1 MSELLSE
8 IQKMKCKGAAGPD
21 DILPTFYLFYI
32 QNLAKNLSNYAVIA
46 LSVDDVYILTTART
60 NKDSVAA
67 AQFEVNKVMNRVEC
81 RNLT

>member
-32 QNLAKNLSNYAVIA
+32 QNLAKNLLNYAVIA

-60 NKDSVAA
+60 KENSVAT
-67 AQFEVNKVMNRVEC
+67 AQFEVNKVYEWSRM
-81 RNLT
+81 